1 MSADKNVSPGFNFQ
15 TKKENEDPTEENYRK
30 VRYFDLLDEVQ
41 IINPHEEHKTN
52 SPPPLPKE
60 IKLTPGMDN
69 AIKSSKNNA
78 VLTKYNGLKIANQNK
93 NDCFLITA
101 VNNIIGNEVI
111 MTEVNNLPSL
121 RDCYQRMLD
130 ENSEEEYFPKVSS
143 IAIIREIV
151 KITNSKEEVR
161 CVMNL
166 KRTLALKYSNTFTY
180 QSNTQEDAGMSYL
193 SMINCI
199 PNLADKFKIIA
210 KTTTKCSACDK
221 LSDEQ
226 SDDSISWI
234 NIDYSGPGRYE
245 LQQKIEE
252 WCVQIEVIKK
262 RCVCKS
268 FIDGKQIE
276 EKKVPDTEHS
286 KRYEVIGVPQVLH
299 IKVKHNQDGRKE
311 DINFSKFINMRGT
324 RFRLQ
329 TAMIYDGSALQG
341 HWRSRALC

>member
-1 MSADKNVSPGFNFQ
+1 
-15 TKKENEDPTEENYRK
+15 
-30 VRYFDLLDEVQ
+30 
-41 IINPHEEHKTN
+41 
-52 SPPPLPKE
+52 
-60 IKLTPGMDN
+60 
-69 AIKSSKNNA
+69 
-78 VLTKYNGLKIANQNK
+78 
-93 NDCFLITA
+93 
-101 VNNIIGNEVI
+101 
-111 MTEVNNLPSL
+111 
-121 RDCYQRMLD
+121 MLD
-130 ENSEEEYFPKVSS
+130 ENSEAEYFTKVSS
-143 IAIIREIV
+143 DAIIREIV

-193 SMINCI
+193 SIINCL

-262 RCVCKS
+262 GAFAKAS
-268 FIDGKQIE
+268 SME
-276 EKKVPDTEHS
+276 S
-286 KRYEVIGVPQVLH
+286 K
-299 IKVKHNQDGRKE
+299 
-311 DINFSKFINMRGT
+311 
-324 RFRLQ
+324 
-329 TAMIYDGSALQG
+329 
-341 HWRSRALC
+341 